1 MTAHTIRR
9 FRPDDAAPT
18 RAVFH
23 AAVRIGA
30 AGHYPEA
37 DLIDWSPS
45 PDPSPEWGPWLH
57 SHFTVV
63 SEDGARVTGFF
74 MMEADGYLNMAFV
87 LPECRG
93 TGLAD
98 RLYQAILAEA
108 RARGLTRMT
117 VVASRLARPF
127 FARRGWQL
135 DPAYVPRPGIP
146 ILSADGGP
154 LNWGMVLDPVTP

>member
-1 MTAHTIRR
+1 MPAHTIRR

-45 PDPSPEWGPWLH
+45 PEPSPDWGPWLD

-63 SEDGARVTGFF
+63 SEDATRVTGFF
-74 MMEADGYLNMAFV
+74 MMEATGYLNMAFV
-87 LPECRG
+87 LPEYRG

-127 FARRGWQL
+127 FAAAAGGSTL
-135 DPAYVPRPGIP
+135 VTSPAPGIP
-146 ILSADGGP
+146 TLSADGGP